1 MECDTGVPVTF
12 DVLFCEERAKNVCKM
27 LMLFCAVVA
36 AVAIEIAYALVY
48 NKVEIVLL
56 LFSYF
61 EL

>member
-1 MECDTGVPVTF
+1 
-12 DVLFCEERAKNVCKM
+12 M